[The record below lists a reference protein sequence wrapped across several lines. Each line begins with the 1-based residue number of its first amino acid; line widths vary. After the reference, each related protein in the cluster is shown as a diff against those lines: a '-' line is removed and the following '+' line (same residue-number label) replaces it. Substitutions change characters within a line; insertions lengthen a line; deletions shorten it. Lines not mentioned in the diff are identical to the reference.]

1 MSLTTARGGGA
12 GGGGGFE
19 GGGLGSTGRA
29 GGGDGSSGGV
39 RGGGREPRYLGAG
52 GGGPWLTTTV
62 LVHAAISSSAPATKT
77 VVPLRMAKAPLED
90 GLKCSIG
97 TDEEGGGGA
106 HRDDAGAWRAAAVP
120 GAAPRAPTCVSG
132 IARSAGAVRGSRGV
146 GARGSGAGGG
156 WGCRPRGTARRVGRL
171 GDDRDA
177 GAAASQS
184 ARGDRGDG
192 AARAVPTQD
201 HGAGRVRA
209 GPRRGARAGGGRRAA
224 RDGGGTHRRGDGL
237 ECVLVGGR

>member
-12 GGGGGFE
+12 GGVGGFE

-62 LVHAAISSSAPATKT
+62 LVHAAISSTAPATKT

-97 TDEEGGGGA
+97 TDEEGGGRA

-120 GAAPRAPTCVSG
+120 GAAPRAPACV
-132 IARSAGAVRGSRGV
+132 ARGPRPAGAAGRSRGV
-146 GARGSGAGGG
+146 EGHGSGSGRGRG
-156 WGCRPRGTARRVGRL
+156 RGPRRAARRVGRR

-177 GAAASQS
+177 RAATSQP

-201 HGAGRVRA
+201 HGAGRVRT
-209 GPRRGARAGGGRRAA
+209 GPRRGARAG
-224 RDGGGTHRRGDGL
+224 RG
-237 ECVLVGGR
+237 